1 MVNES
6 FWGVNMSSNLRLMLA
21 RTILAFVGSLRVLI
35 EPSAVNSVQN
45 LLQYVPAMVMMG
57 LIKKIPSQNRFCG
70 AFSVRLDRLIV
81 RDKKA

>member
-21 RTILAFVGSLRVLI
+21 RTILAFVASLRVLI

-45 LLQYVPAMVMMG
+45 LL
-57 LIKKIPSQNRFCG
+57 
-70 AFSVRLDRLIV
+70 
-81 RDKKA
+81 

>member
-21 RTILAFVGSLRVLI
+21 RTILAFVASLRVLI

-45 LLQYVPAMVMMG
+45 LLQCAPAIVIMG
-57 LIKKIPSQNRFCG
+57 LIKKIPSQNRFCWP
-70 AFSVRLDRLIV
+70 FSARVDSGNLHRV
-81 RDKKA
+81 SM